1 MTRIRFYIGTVR
13 SYSSQAESG
22 TGHLLRHYRTGNE
35 AWQAIEAELVNTFGG
50 WTLYYV
56 RGAWGSMV
64 EDSKVYETL
73 TPVKRS
79 AESLR
84 ELADKWARLAGQ
96 ESILWTQESVQ
107 AEFVSIM
114 AGQE

>member
-1 MTRIRFYIGTVR
+1 MTRIRFYIGLQDYGLQDYR
-13 SYSSQAESG
+13 AEK
-22 TGHLLRHYRTGNE
+22 E
-35 AWQAIEAELVNTFGG
+35 AWQAIEAELVNTFGW

-64 EDSKVYETL
+64 ENLKVYETL

-107 AEFVSIM
+107 AEFVWIM